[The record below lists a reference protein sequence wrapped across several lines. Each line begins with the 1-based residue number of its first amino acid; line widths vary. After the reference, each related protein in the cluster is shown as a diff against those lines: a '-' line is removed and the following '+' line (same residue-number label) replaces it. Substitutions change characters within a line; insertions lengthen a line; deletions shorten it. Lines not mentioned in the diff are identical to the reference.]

1 MAIILDGSTG
11 ITVNKVA
18 FDNSGV
24 AGSASTPSIY
34 PAGDTNTGFF
44 FPAADTFAAATSGTE
59 RLRIDSSG
67 NVKFAGSIS
76 VDDFQVGDTGA
87 NVAIGGTP
95 TGNSAGR
102 LKFINSNTQKN
113 WQISTND
120 SVSGALEFT
129 QSTAAGGSTFTTPA
143 MVLDSSGKV
152 GIGTSSP
159 GYQLELYKNTAN
171 PELSL
176 YNGGAN
182 ERRFALGVLNG
193 SGAASR
199 LYINDNTAGVTRFA
213 IDGTGNV
220 GIGTTSPSRLLH
232 LKSGAAST
240 NKQML
245 FLEEATATYGWSF
258 NIDDSASGDLYFRKV
273 LAGTESTV
281 ATFITGGNVKFA
293 GSISVGNA
301 TPAASGAGITFPATQ
316 SASSDANTLDDYE
329 EGTWTPN
336 VIHSGSNNSTWTTK
350 NGYYTKVGRLVTAW
364 FVCDGGTSG
373 TAGTNLQVTGLP
385 FALGTISGAIT
396 FGIWSTNGT
405 VRTGGLNISSSG
417 TTTMNMYNGGSPIIE
432 QQSYASGC
440 ITYFA

>member
-59 RLRIDSSG
+59 RLRIDSS
-67 NVKFAGSIS
+67 
-76 VDDFQVGDTGA
+76 
-87 NVAIGGTP
+87 
-95 TGNSAGR
+95 
-102 LKFINSNTQKN
+102 
-113 WQISTND
+113 
-120 SVSGALEFT
+120 
-129 QSTAAGGSTFTTPA
+129 
-143 MVLDSSGKV
+143 
-152 GIGTSSP
+152 
-159 GYQLELYKNTAN
+159 
-171 PELSL
+171 
-176 YNGGAN
+176 
-182 ERRFALGVLNG
+182 
-193 SGAASR
+193 
-199 LYINDNTAGVTRFA
+199 
-213 IDGTGNV
+213 
-220 GIGTTSPSRLLH
+220 
-232 LKSGAAST
+232 
-240 NKQML
+240 
-245 FLEEATATYGWSF
+245 
-258 NIDDSASGDLYFRKV
+258 
-273 LAGTESTV
+273 
-281 ATFITGGNVKFA
+281 GNVKFA